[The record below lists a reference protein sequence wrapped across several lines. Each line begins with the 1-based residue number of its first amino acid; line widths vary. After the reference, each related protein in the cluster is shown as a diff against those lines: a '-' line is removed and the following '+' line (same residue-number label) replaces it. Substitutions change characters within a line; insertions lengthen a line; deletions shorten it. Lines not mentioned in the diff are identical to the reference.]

1 MVPCKV
7 RTIDTGDEA
16 AGDLSNIT
24 ISAINLDTNNRF
36 SSTMESNGNFTIN
49 NVALGTYSITVDGD
63 NFIPTATAW
72 LR

>member
-1 MVPCKV
+1 
-7 RTIDTGDEA
+7 
-16 AGDLSNIT
+16 
-24 ISAINLDTNNRF
+24 
-36 SSTMESNGNFTIN
+36 MESNGNFTIN